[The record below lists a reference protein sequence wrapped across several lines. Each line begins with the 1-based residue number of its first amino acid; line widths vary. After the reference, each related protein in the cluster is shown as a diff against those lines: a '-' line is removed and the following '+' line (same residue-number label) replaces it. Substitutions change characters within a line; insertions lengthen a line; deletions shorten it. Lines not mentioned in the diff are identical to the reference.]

1 MLVKWS
7 PVLILSYAF
16 VEKRKKKGKVRIRT
30 HYVMLVNCSPIVI
43 SSYRFIQKMK
53 GDNSNPLKTKNND

>member
-7 PVLILSYAF
+7 PVVILSYIF
-16 VEKRKKKGKVRIRT
+16 IKK
-30 HYVMLVNCSPIVI
+30 
-43 SSYRFIQKMK
+43 RFIQKMK